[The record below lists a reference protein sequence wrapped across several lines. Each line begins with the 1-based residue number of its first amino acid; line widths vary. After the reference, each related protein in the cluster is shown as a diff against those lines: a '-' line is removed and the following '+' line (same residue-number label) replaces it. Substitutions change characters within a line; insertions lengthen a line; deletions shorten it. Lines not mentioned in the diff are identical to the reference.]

1 MLRLR
6 AIRPDDFMVFGDGQ
20 LIGVIRL
27 AHERA
32 PAVWLWTI
40 TTTIPGAPFGHA
52 PTLEEAKGRFSAGW
66 KAFKLKHGPEK
77 LAKAFEETN
86 LASRPE
92 RYQR

>member
-40 TTTIPGAPFGHA
+40 TITIPGAPFGRA
-52 PTLEEAKGRFSAGW
+52 LTLEEAKARFSTAW
-66 KAFKLKHGPEK
+66 KAVKLKHGPEK

-86 LASRPE
+86 LARPD
-92 RYQR
+92 RDRQR